1 MAIPYMEVDLN
12 IDNLYLH
19 VHRYDKIHDIIFEF
33 INKTGLSMLET
44 DGPYGGAV
52 CASLNH
58 THHNSTSDS
67 VYWQTRLQAE
77 LYSDLRGMNVFINQ
91 PDNYFYWGAS
101 KSAMG

>member
-1 MAIPYMEVDLN
+1 M
-12 IDNLYLH
+12 
-19 VHRYDKIHDIIFEF
+19 HRYDKIRDIIFEF

-58 THHNSTSDS
+58 THHYSTSDS

-91 PDNYFYWGAS
+91 PVNYFYSGAS
-101 KSAMG
+101 KAAMG